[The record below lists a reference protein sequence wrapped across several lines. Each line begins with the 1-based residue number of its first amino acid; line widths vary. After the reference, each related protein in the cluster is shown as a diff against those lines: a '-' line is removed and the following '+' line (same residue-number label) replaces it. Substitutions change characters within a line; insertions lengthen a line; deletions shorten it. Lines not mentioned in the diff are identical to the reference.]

1 MCLKTCHNIYQRTVS
16 TRMCCR
22 LHSSTGFSQAAKP
35 RGRGFEASILFCIS
49 FDANLILSASI
60 FFSYLFLP
68 AFYMIDCL
76 MWSHFLK
83 YEGKNPNETRAGWP
97 GSGFTA

>member
-1 MCLKTCHNIYQRTVS
+1 MCLKTCYNIYQRTVS

-68 AFYMIDCL
+68 AAFSNCCFKRPPLFSKWERGGDD
-76 MWSHFLK
+76 
-83 YEGKNPNETRAGWP
+83 ETRAG
-97 GSGFTA
+97 

>member
-1 MCLKTCHNIYQRTVS
+1 MCLKTCYNIYQRTVS

-22 LHSSTGFSQAAKP
+22 LHSSTGFGQAAKP
-35 RGRGFEASILFCIS
+35 RDRGFEASILFCIS

-68 AFYMIDCL
+68 AFSNCCFKFPPLFSKWERGGDD
-76 MWSHFLK
+76 
-83 YEGKNPNETRAGWP
+83 ETRAG
-97 GSGFTA
+97 